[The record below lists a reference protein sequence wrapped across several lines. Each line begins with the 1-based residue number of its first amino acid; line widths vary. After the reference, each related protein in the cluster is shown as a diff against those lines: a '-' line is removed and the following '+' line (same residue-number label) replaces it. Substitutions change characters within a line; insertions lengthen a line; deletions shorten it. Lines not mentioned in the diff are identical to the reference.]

1 MVLNSAS
8 RLEMRASIVVN
19 AAMLRY
25 HAIVLMFL
33 RSKRLPDHNQVRDPC
48 WGSRC
53 ADTGHLKYF
62 VSSSTSLQMSND
74 ADYEINL
81 SNKFHINMNHMLN
94 FSQDILENMLNAGGV
109 NENLQKQSK

>member
-8 RLEMRASIVVN
+8 RLEMRASIVVI

-53 ADTGHLKYF
+53 ADSESNFYLRWLPRKLIFAEF
-62 VSSSTSLQMSND
+62 VSRGDLSGPPFFMTYQSLMD
-74 ADYEINL
+74 VL
-81 SNKFHINMNHMLN
+81 HMGLP
-94 FSQDILENMLNAGGV
+94 SLHEVRRILRFN
-109 NENLQKQSK
+109 

>member
-1 MVLNSAS
+1 MVLNSAL

-53 ADTGHLKYF
+53 ADMMVTNY
-62 VSSSTSLQMSND
+62 SNG
-74 ADYEINL
+74 EKKTRNVNL
-81 SNKFHINMNHMLN
+81 
-94 FSQDILENMLNAGGV
+94 AGKALTV
-109 NENLQKQSK
+109 EEMFMKM

>member
-53 ADTGHLKYF
+53 AD
-62 VSSSTSLQMSND
+62 
-74 ADYEINL
+74 
-81 SNKFHINMNHMLN
+81 NHNYSYNYRKTIAIKITIAITIIIMIKICCYN
-94 FSQDILENMLNAGGV
+94 
-109 NENLQKQSK
+109 